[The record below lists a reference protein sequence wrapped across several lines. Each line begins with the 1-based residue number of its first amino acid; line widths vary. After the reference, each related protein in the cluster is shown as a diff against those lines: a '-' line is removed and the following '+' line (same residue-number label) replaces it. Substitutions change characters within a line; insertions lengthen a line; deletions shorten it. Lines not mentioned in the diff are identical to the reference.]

1 MSTIYTTVQG
11 DTWDSVAFKFYKN
24 EAYADILMKA
34 NPGLIEIFVFDA
46 GTELMVPGAAQVEA
60 ERIRRD
66 YPEWLTAETSEA
78 EVYE

>member
-11 DTWDSVAFKFYKN
+11 DTWDSVAFKFYKD
-24 EAYADILMKA
+24 EAFADVLMKT
-34 NPGLIEIFVFDA
+34 NPGKIENFVFDA
-46 GTELMVPGAAQVEA
+46 GVGLTVPDAAEVAA
-60 ERIRRD
+60 EKIRRD